1 MEVGTVA
8 GISWIVAA
16 PFLGMALAWLSIRP
30 KRQAE
35 QNLQRLLKNAPGR
48 EDLAEL
54 ILRNPN
60 SENIQKG
67 RELVISV
74 LDSMS
79 PKDRRQIS
87 SSLYQDSIRGR
98 AWYVA
103 KLVTEG
109 RSNRI
114 RRIPTDE
121 RVTA

>member
-8 GISWIVAA
+8 GISWIAAA